1 MSTQTHLPGMENDP
15 GAALPL
21 VRPVDD
27 SPPRVQLPER
37 DQILLESYCLE
48 DLIPQDDPVRLIWE
62 VVKRWNLS
70 HFYEGYR
77 VRGSQPGRAALDP
90 RVLIAV
96 WLYGATRNVF
106 SGREL
111 ARRCQREAGFRW
123 LCGRLSVSYHTLNDF
138 RVNHEVALKDLLA
151 QMLAVLLEGGH
162 VQLQRIVQD
171 GTKVRASAGRKSFR
185 RRPRLEHFLD
195 EARRHLKR
203 LESQA
208 DEPSPSA
215 QQRAARQQAAQQ
227 KVERLQQAL
236 EELTA
241 LEQAKAQQKEKP
253 SKHST
258 PRASMTDPQARLMRM
273 PDGGTR
279 PAYNLQISTD
289 PQSRAIVG
297 VAVTQAGND
306 SGQCGPMREQID
318 RRGEQVVDE
327 QVVREQ
333 VVDGGYVS
341 LAEID
346 AAGAA
351 NVALYAPVPKP
362 RKQGVDPHQPKPG
375 DSEAVAAWRQRMG
388 TPEAQAIYRQRAST
402 IETINGDL
410 KTYRGLGRLLVR
422 GAAKV
427 QCQLLWCA
435 LAYNIMHF
443 GTHLIA

>member
-1 MSTQTHLPGMENDP
+1 MESATASP
-15 GAALPL
+15 RPA

-27 SPPRVQLPER
+27 SPPRVQLAER

-48 DLIPQDDPVRLIWE
+48 DLVGPDDPVRIIWE
-62 VVKRWNLS
+62 LVKRWNLS
-70 HFYEGYR
+70 RFYAAYR
-77 VRGSQPGRAALDP
+77 ARGGQPGRAAIDP

-96 WLYGATRNVF
+96 WLYGATRNIS

-111 ARRCQREAGFRW
+111 ERRCQKEAGFRW

-138 RVNHEVALKDLLA
+138 RVNHRAALQDLLT
-151 QMLAVLLEGGH
+151 QMLAALLEGGH
-162 VQLQRIVQD
+162 IQLQRIVQD

-195 EARRHLKR
+195 EARRHLKD
-203 LESQA
+203 LEAQA
-208 DEPSPSA
+208 DEPPQSA

-227 KVERLQQAL
+227 RVERLQQAL
-236 EELTA
+236 EELTT

-279 PAYNLQISTD
+279 PAYNLQIATD
-289 PQSRAIVG
+289 PESRAIVG

-306 SGQCGPMREQID
+306 AGQGGPMREQVETQS
-318 RRGEQVVDE
+318 GETVT
-327 QVVREQ
+327 EQ

-341 LAEID
+341 LAEVD
-346 AAGAA
+346 AAGEA
-351 NVALYAPVPKP
+351 NVTLYAPVPKP

-375 DSEAVAAWRQRMG
+375 DSAAVAAWRQRMG

-422 GAAKV
+422 GVAKA

-435 LAYNIMHF
+435 LAYNLMHF
-443 GTHLIA
+443 GERLLG